1 MQSVGHQTLS
11 YGTKPDGPLMT
22 SDAVSRT
29 PAARRVQLAFSD
41 ILLTLVLK
49 RIDTWLV
56 NDVKALADSV
66 VTSTLEALELAY
78 Q

>member
-1 MQSVGHQTLS
+1 
-11 YGTKPDGPLMT
+11 MT